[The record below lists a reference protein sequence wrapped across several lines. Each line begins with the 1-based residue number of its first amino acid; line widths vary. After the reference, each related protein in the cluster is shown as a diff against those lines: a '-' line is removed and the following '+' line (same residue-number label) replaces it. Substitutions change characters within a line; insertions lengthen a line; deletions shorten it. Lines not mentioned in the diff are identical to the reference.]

1 MKKIKTFVGIAVLAT
16 CSFTLLGIT
25 PISAANEPV
34 ITTSVDTVNGY
45 RQETVGKNLRNIQVT
60 TVTERT
66 KKSTNNVG
74 KYVKQAPKVTT
85 FKPVVTKPAVK
96 TTVTV
101 TKVVTKVVTKAKTEV
116 LTVITTVTERIKT
129 EVAQTVK
136 LVAGCEKGWTSP
148 YDLGFSRNV
157 ARCVPGAPA
166 AKPLATREKVIVASA
181 FKLEFN
187 SPLGVA
193 MTTGEFE
200 KENLDVEIKNL
211 SFANAV
217 PQLANGQ
224 IDVAVGGIELA
235 LFNAARQNL
244 DVRMVMGNYYPP
256 KASNYSIPQTGLWCR
271 RAFFKNPANPD
282 LKDMETGMKWGTSVG
297 KGSVSVYYSVAEIR
311 KRYPKFNPKNIEYFA
326 IPAASILD
334 AMDKAVV
341 DCGILLDPV
350 WTKVASNPA
359 YIQVA
364 TQTPGEPL
372 GLYVYGSRM
381 LKDRTDIGDAFMR
394 AFIRTVNTYYGGDY
408 HNDAKT
414 TAEIVKFVPAY
425 DIEANKKFDSL
436 TMDWE
441 IRDGTTTR
449 IQELFIDI
457 GVITEFTTPVAESAI
472 VDRSFYER
480 AVGKR
485 K

>member
-1 MKKIKTFVGIAVLAT
+1 MKKIKTFVGIAVLAS
-16 CSFTLLGIT
+16 CSFALLGIT
-25 PISAANEPV
+25 PIRAAEPPV
-34 ITTSVDTVNGY
+34 ITTSVDTVNSF
-45 RQETVGKNLRNIQVT
+45 RQETVNKKVRNIQVT
-60 TVTERT
+60 TVTERR
-66 KKSTNNVG
+66 KKSSDTVG
-74 KYVKQAPKVTT
+74 KYVKQAPKVTQT
-85 FKPVVTKPAVK
+85 VKVTKPDAK

-101 TKVVTKVVTKAKTEV
+101 TKVVTKVVSKAKTEV
-116 LTVITTVTERIKT
+116 LTVTTTVTEKIKT

-136 LVAGCEKGWTSP
+136 LVTGCEKGWTSP
-148 YDLGFSRNV
+148 YDLSFSRNV

-187 SPLGVA
+187 SPLGVGIA
-193 MTTGEFE
+193 KGEFE

-235 LFNAARQNL
+235 LFSAARQNL

-282 LKDMETGMKWGTSVG
+282 FRDMETGMKWGTSVG
-297 KGSVSVYYSVAEIR
+297 KGSVSVYYSVTEIR
-311 KRYPKFNPKNIEYFA
+311 KRFPKFNPKNIEYFA

-334 AMDKAVV
+334 ALDKGVV

-350 WTKVASNPA
+350 WTKVSSNPA
-359 YIQVA
+359 YVQVA

-408 HNDAKT
+408 HQDDVT
-414 TAEIVKFVPAY
+414 MAEIAKFVANY
-425 DIEANKKFDSL
+425 DIAANKKFDSL

-441 IRDGTTTR
+441 IRNETTTR
-449 IQELFIDI
+449 VQELFIDI
-457 GVITEFTTPVAESAI
+457 GVITDYTTPVPESAI

>member
-1 MKKIKTFVGIAVLAT
+1 MRKIKTFVGIAVLAS
-16 CSFTLLGIT
+16 CSFASLGIT
-25 PISAANEPV
+25 PISALNEPV
-34 ITTSVDTVNGY
+34 ITTSTETTNSF
-45 RQETVGKNLRNIQVT
+45 RQETVNKKVRNIQVT
-60 TVTERT
+60 TVTERR
-66 KKSTNNVG
+66 KKSSDNVG
-74 KYVKQAPKVTT
+74 KYVKQAPKITQT
-85 FKPVVTKPAVK
+85 STVTKPDAK

-101 TKVVTKVVTKAKTEV
+101 TKVVTKVVSKAKTEV
-116 LTVITTVTERIKT
+116 LTVTTTVTEKIKT
-129 EVAQTVK
+129 EVAETVK
-136 LVAGCEKGWTSP
+136 LVTGCEKGWTSP
-148 YDLGFSRNV
+148 YDLSFSRNV

-193 MTTGEFE
+193 ISKGEFE

-235 LFNAARQNL
+235 LFSAAKQNL
-244 DVRMVMGNYYPP
+244 NLRMVMGNYYPP

-282 LKDMETGMKWGTSVG
+282 FRDMETGMKWGTSVG

-311 KRYPKFNPKNIEYFA
+311 KRFPKFNPKNIEYFA

-334 AMDKAVV
+334 AMDKGVV

-350 WTKVASNPA
+350 WTKVSSNPA

-372 GLYVYGSRM
+372 GLYVYGSR
-381 LKDRTDIGDAFMR
+381 LLDERKDIGDAFMR

-408 HNDAKT
+408 HQDDVT
-414 TAEIVKFVPAY
+414 MAEIAKFVANY
-425 DIEANKKFDSL
+425 DIAANKKFDSL

-441 IRDGTTTR
+441 IRSETTTR

-457 GVITEFTTPVAESAI
+457 GTITDYTTPVPETAI